1 MPNLPPLI
9 CADTS
14 TSTNASNST
23 IETGCESDVCLAD
36 YDKEILSML
45 EDLQCLQNPV
55 KSQSQISV
63 PSVRTEECRLSCS
76 FVSDTEIKVLEKG
89 LYFAQILRKLNE
101 TDIRR
106 DFKYFCCRMRYF
118 RDEPSPF
125 FSKRP
130 SFSPKSSWS
139 PPAGHPN
146 LEVFLSQIE
155 QELFRMPDKSLTYSN
170 LTKEKWQA
178 IRSLTDDRSI
188 VI

>member
-1 MPNLPPLI
+1 MF
-9 CADTS
+9 
-14 TSTNASNST
+14 
-23 IETGCESDVCLAD
+23 
-36 YDKEILSML
+36 

-63 PSVRTEECRLSCS
+63 PSVGTKECRLSCS

-101 TDIRR
+101 TELRR
-106 DFKYFCCRMRYF
+106 DFKYFYRRMRYF

-155 QELFRMPDKSLTYSN
+155 LELFRMPDKSLTYFN

-178 IRSLTDDRSI
+178 IRSLADDRSI